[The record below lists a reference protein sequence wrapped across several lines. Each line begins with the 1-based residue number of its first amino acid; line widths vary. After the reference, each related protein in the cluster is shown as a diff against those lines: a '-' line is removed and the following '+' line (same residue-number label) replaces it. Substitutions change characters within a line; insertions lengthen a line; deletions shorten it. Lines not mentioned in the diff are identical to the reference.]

1 MSKLAHSNE
10 KTMDEIEVKYRDAPD
25 EPRTAYAFEPS
36 PRSRKQHM
44 ADIRRECFKHKLA
57 HLNDDAEKAVD
68 FVRDLMRAE
77 EDVTSEINQL
87 DLMATEL
94 LLVIGVLRL
103 QIERESNN
111 GQSV

>member
-44 ADIRRECFKHKLA
+44 ADIRQTECFRYIG
-57 HLNDDAEKAVD
+57 HLHDDSEKAID
-68 FVRDLMRAE
+68 YVRDMMRAGD
-77 EDVTSEINQL
+77 DVTSELNQL
-87 DLMATEL
+87 ETAACELM
-94 LLVIGVLRL
+94 LVVGVLRL
-103 QIERESNN
+103 QIERESK
-111 GQSV
+111 GD